1 VEEGLSERRTDMT
14 WIAGLRM
21 HGGAPYFISPEEV
34 IACYLAAAGP
44 SCPCRYWTEF
54 TPPSQPEL
62 PETPEL
68 PLHTER
74 VMWWE
79 ADLETSFLLRFL
91 RASWIPYL

>member
-1 VEEGLSERRTDMT
+1 MA
-14 WIAGLRM
+14 WIAGLGM
-21 HGGAPYFISPEEV
+21 HGGRAVLYL
-34 IACYLAAAGP
+34 AGRGRCLLLAAAGP

-79 ADLETSFLLRFL
+79 ADLETSFLL
-91 RASWIPYL
+91 